1 MKKPELSKTE
11 ISLDIVEE
19 EYINQENFNYDS
31 LKTEQSMPYVQSQA
45 DCEFERV
52 DILPASSLTF
62 STLSM
67 QQSVPYQSQIEESKQ
82 EERNMLKTKCNLDE
96 LD

>member
-31 LKTEQSMPYVQSQA
+31 LKTEQSMPYV
-45 DCEFERV
+45 
-52 DILPASSLTF
+52 
-62 STLSM
+62 
-67 QQSVPYQSQIEESKQ
+67 
-82 EERNMLKTKCNLDE
+82 
-96 LD
+96 